1 MDFILALVE
10 LFRWMLRL
18 RRYEGI
24 SIENRRFRSNR
35 VSSAEN
41 FREKGSTPPTIPLV
55 RKLAWPDLSC
65 GIKMWA
71 QVSSVL
77 SQSSRSTDR
86 QTDRQTERPC
96 NAVRCIKCSR
106 TVKTANTSVFVNVS
120 VGAIIIA
127 SQRTNLTTR
136 DTPASRQV
144 GGAIA
149 SLSKVVPADV
159 NRRDKSYESAP

>member
-1 MDFILALVE
+1 VFLSPLPLGSFSETYDVRLRFIGTRVVDFILALVE

-86 QTDRQTERPC
+86 QTDRQKGLAMPC
-96 NAVRCIKCSR
+96 VVLNAVAR
-106 TVKTANTSVFVNVS
+106 
-120 VGAIIIA
+120 
-127 SQRTNLTTR
+127 
-136 DTPASRQV
+136 
-144 GGAIA
+144 
-149 SLSKVVPADV
+149 
-159 NRRDKSYESAP
+159 